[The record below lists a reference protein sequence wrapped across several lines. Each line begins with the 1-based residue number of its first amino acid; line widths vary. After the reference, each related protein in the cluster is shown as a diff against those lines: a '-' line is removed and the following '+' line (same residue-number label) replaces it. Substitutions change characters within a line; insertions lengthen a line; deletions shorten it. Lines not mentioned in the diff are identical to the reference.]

1 MSDHTTII
9 HCDIL
14 TCLSNTKTHLFVD
27 FAQAVE
33 PLKEIVHKTPSPNAI
48 DTLRSLT
55 PDKGCEL
62 SYAADMLL
70 MLTEGLKKHPSVQPF
85 QGRINAATQH
95 GSNWTVSVTA
105 NSGKTAQTAIADR
118 LVLCTGSSPTARSL
132 PTSSTIPP
140 LDLDTALTPSALSR
154 LLPTT
159 KPLTVSVVG
168 ASHSAILALRNLANL
183 ALSSHPQ
190 LRIRWFTRH
199 ALRYAEYMDGWILRD
214 NTGLKG
220 EAAVWARD
228 NLEPQAFPSSVIV
241 KVVEVF
247 DYKKD
252 DEEATLAKGL
262 DGSDYIVQAI
272 GFTRD
277 PIPEL
282 RTTDGGKEKYL
293 EPFYDHLSGRFRQGG
308 KDGAELK
315 GLFGAGIAWPERVT
329 DPQGNVE
336 YAVGFWKFMKYIKR
350 VSPEWN

>member
-1 MSDHTTII
+1 
-9 HCDIL
+9 
-14 TCLSNTKTHLFVD
+14 LFVD

-33 PLKEIVHKTPSPNAI
+33 PLKQIVHETPSPNAI

-70 MLTEGLKKHPSVQPF
+70 MLTDGLKKHPSVQPF
-85 QGRINAATQH
+85 QGRIDAATQH
-95 GSNWTVSVTA
+95 GSNWTVSVTG
-105 NSGKTAQTAIADR
+105 NSDKSRQTAIADR
-118 LVLCTGSSPTARSL
+118 LVLCTGSSPTARTL
-132 PTSSTIPP
+132 PTTNNIPP
-140 LDLDTALTPSALSR
+140 LDLDTALSPSILSS

-159 KPLTVSVVG
+159 QPLTVSVVG
-168 ASHSAILALRNLANL
+168 ASHSAILALRNLSNL

-228 NLEPQAFPSSVIV
+228 NLEPAAFPSSIIA
-241 KVVEVF
+241 KVVDVF
-247 DYKKD
+247 AYDKN

-262 DGSDYIVQAI
+262 KGTDYVVQAI

-282 RTTDGGKEKYL
+282 RAVDGGKERSL
-293 EPFYDHLSGRFRQGG
+293 VPFYDHLSGRFRQGS
-308 KDGAELK
+308 KDGEEVK